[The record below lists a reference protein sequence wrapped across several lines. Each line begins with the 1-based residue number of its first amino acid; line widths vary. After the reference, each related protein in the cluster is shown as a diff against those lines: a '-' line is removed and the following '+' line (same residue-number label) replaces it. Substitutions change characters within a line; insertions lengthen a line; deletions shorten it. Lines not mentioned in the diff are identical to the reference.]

1 LIKQLKPGYFLDA
14 VAGDLTGTIFNLM
27 PRRSVCMV
35 YGAMSMGMMGN
46 FNPSTF
52 IFDPYKMLRGFY
64 LTTWFAQLNFKAKYD
79 V

>member
-1 LIKQLKPGYFLDA
+1 
-14 VAGDLTGTIFNLM
+14 
-27 PRRSVCMV
+27 MV

-52 IFDPYKMLRGFY
+52 IFDPYKMLRGFF
-64 LTTWFAQLNFKAKYD
+64 LTTWFMQLSMKGKYD